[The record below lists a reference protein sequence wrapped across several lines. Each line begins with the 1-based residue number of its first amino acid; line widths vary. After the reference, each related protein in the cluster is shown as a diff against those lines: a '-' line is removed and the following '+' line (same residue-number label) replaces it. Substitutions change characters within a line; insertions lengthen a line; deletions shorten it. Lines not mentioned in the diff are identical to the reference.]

1 MEDATWSI
9 SQEAC
14 LPSPATSLPVSP
26 NLLLFPFLLKKKK
39 TDFLLNKWFYMV
51 CKNDLEQKKKKKMEH
66 KD

>member
-1 MEDATWSI
+1 MKDATWSI

-26 NLLLFPFLLKKKK
+26 KLLLFPFLLKKNK
-39 TDFLLNKWFYMV
+39 DFLLNKWFYMV

>member
-39 TDFLLNKWFYMV
+39 D
-51 CKNDLEQKKKKKMEH
+51 KKRLSSKQVILH
-66 KD
+66 GV